1 MKSKVALATLAMIPM
16 AANNAYASN
25 IGTVTASS
33 LNVRS
38 GPSTS
43 YKIVTTVKKNDKVN
57 ILQSSNGWYKIETA
71 SGKQGWASSSYISIS
86 NNDTNNN
93 TNISENIAI
102 VNTDGLKFRTGAG
115 TSYSIIKV
123 LNKGEKVEVISE
135 SAGWSKVRYD
145 SRLGYVAS
153 QYIDKTNTNYIIKE
167 VNTDGLNVRTGP
179 STSYS
184 SIGKLNKG
192 TKVQVISE
200 SAGWSK
206 INYNNKIAYV
216 SSGYLKTV
224 STNTSDTKPE
234 DSTEQYKEIKVVN
247 TNGLNVRKGPST
259 SYSSIGKLN
268 KGSNVEVISE
278 SAGWSKINYNNT
290 TAYVA
295 TMYLDKKTTNTEDST
310 EQYKEIKVVNTNGL
324 NVRKGPST
332 SYSSIGKLNKGSN
345 VEVISESAG
354 WSKINYNNTTAY
366 VATMYLDKKTTNT
379 EDSTEQ
385 YKEIKV
391 VNTNGLNVRK
401 GPSTSYSS
409 IGKLNKGS
417 NVEVISESAG
427 WSKINYN
434 NTTAYVAT
442 MYLDKIT
449 SSEQVPPVVGGDS
462 VENVNGAIINYKAL
476 NYTLKD
482 HVDVQYKKALEGGNV
497 ISSSISRS
505 SEESTTYVMAQS
517 RAFSPASKSDLE
529 YYLNPGNFTSSNRG
543 MMQFLRLDTY
553 KGGVSESEL
562 NSYLNSL
569 PKVNGK
575 NTVFYNQGKT
585 FIDAA
590 KKYDIDLIYLVSH
603 AMWETGYGK
612 SVLAQGQTITSYKGN
627 TLPQPVT
634 VYNFFGIGAIDK
646 SANVSGAEASYSN
659 GWTSI
664 EKTIDGSAKWIRDNY
679 IKSSKYNQNTIYK
692 MKFNYDYSWHQYAT
706 DVNWANGIS
715 GVMYKLISMYDTAS
729 NLKFEIPNYK

>member
-93 TNISENIAI
+93 TNTSENIAI

-224 STNTSDTKPE
+224 STNTSDTKP
-234 DSTEQYKEIKVVN
+234 
-247 TNGLNVRKGPST
+247 
-259 SYSSIGKLN
+259 
-268 KGSNVEVISE
+268 
-278 SAGWSKINYNNT
+278 
-290 TAYVA
+290 
-295 TMYLDKKTTNTEDST
+295 
-310 EQYKEIKVVNTNGL
+310 
-324 NVRKGPST
+324 
-332 SYSSIGKLNKGSN
+332 
-345 VEVISESAG
+345 
-354 WSKINYNNTTAY
+354 
-366 VATMYLDKKTTNT
+366 

-590 KKYDIDLIYLVSH
+590 KRYDIDLIYLVSH

>member
-93 TNISENIAI
+93 TNTSENIAI

-278 SAGWSKINYNNT
+278 SAGWSKINYNN
-290 TAYVA
+290 
-295 TMYLDKKTTNTEDST
+295 
-310 EQYKEIKVVNTNGL
+310 I
-324 NVRKGPST
+324 
-332 SYSSIGKLNKGSN
+332 
-345 VEVISESAG
+345 
-354 WSKINYNNTTAY
+354 
-366 VATMYLDKKTTNT
+366 
-379 EDSTEQ
+379 
-385 YKEIKV
+385 
-391 VNTNGLNVRK
+391 
-401 GPSTSYSS
+401 
-409 IGKLNKGS
+409 
-417 NVEVISESAG
+417 
-427 WSKINYN
+427 
-434 NTTAYVAT
+434 TAYVAT

-482 HVDVQYKKALEGGNV
+482 HLDVQYKKALEGGNV

-590 KKYDIDLIYLVSH
+590 QKYDIDLIYLVSH

-612 SVLAQGQTITSYKGN
+612 SVLAQGQTITSYKDN